1 MKRTFKKM
9 LTMLLI
15 CCMVATVA
23 AVSSTTEVEAASFT
37 YNQNVSSSKVTKSS
51 TSGSMPTAVSSLT
64 GGKSYYF
71 NLQTSDKYY
80 ITSAALYVKLPGD
93 SDYTKVYTKTSS
105 SGVHYVAKSYTINNT
120 KGTYY
125 YYWKIDYKTS
135 SSSSKKTTY
144 STSKKSLTVSAK
156 TTISSTYNS
165 SLNSFLS
172 KSKFKNGASWSS
184 SKTCQV
190 SPYGTKASGCCAYVA
205 DLVYT
210 LYGAKTPSSGTSFT
224 SVSSIRAGDVLKM
237 KSSSGTTHW
246 IYVYGRS
253 GNTLY
258 TVAGNES
265 SKVCVSTSKYTISG
279 SKIKTSSTTYTLTK
293 GYHYEP

>member
-1 MKRTFKKM
+1 MKRAFKK
-9 LTMLLI
+9 LLAMLLI

-51 TSGSMPTAVSSLT
+51 TSGSMPTAVSSVK

-71 NLQTSDKYY
+71 NLQTSNTYY

-93 SDYTKVYTKTSS
+93 SGYTKVYTKSNS
-105 SGVHYVAKSYTINNT
+105 NGFRIVAYSYTINNT
-120 KGTYY
+120 KGTLY

-135 SSSSKKTTY
+135 SSSTKKVKQT
-144 STSKKSLTVSAK
+144 STKSITVSATK
-156 TTISSTYNS
+156 TISSTYNS

-190 SPYGTKASGCCAYVA
+190 SPYGTKAKGCCAYVA

-237 KSSSGTTHW
+237 TDSSGNPHW

-258 TVAGNES
+258 TAAGNES